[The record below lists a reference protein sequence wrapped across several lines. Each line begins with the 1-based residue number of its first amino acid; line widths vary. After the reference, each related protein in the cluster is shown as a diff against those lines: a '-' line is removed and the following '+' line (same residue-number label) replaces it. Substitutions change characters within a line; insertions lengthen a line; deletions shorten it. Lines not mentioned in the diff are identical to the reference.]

1 MRPSLHCILNSLP
14 DQTELTTAQT
24 FLEQAAQ
31 TNLVSSE
38 CRRRQNPFI
47 LSGWFS
53 ISIDLKS
60 SLFAPQAELLKTLSD
75 ILVHG
80 GNSAV
85 ARRQAGLQLKN
96 RLMSN
101 DDTVRHAV
109 QERWLQVREDAG
121 NVRFPST
128 GPPNFLP
135 DTMYRVFE

>member
-1 MRPSLHCILNSLP
+1 MPLSSKSFYFVR
-14 DQTELTTAQT
+14 
-24 FLEQAAQ
+24 
-31 TNLVSSE
+31 LVFHFDRFE
-38 CRRRQNPFI
+38 IP
-47 LSGWFS
+47 LS
-53 ISIDLKS
+53 
-60 SLFAPQAELLKTLSD
+60 PQAELLKTLSD

-121 NVRFPST
+121 NVRFRST
-128 GPPNFLP
+128 DPPNFLP
-135 DTMYRVFE
+135 DTMY

>member
-1 MRPSLHCILNSLP
+1 MPLSAQSFSKLHTISNPPLRILP
-14 DQTELTTAQT
+14 T
-24 FLEQAAQ
+24 
-31 TNLVSSE
+31 
-38 CRRRQNPFI
+38 
-47 LSGWFS
+47 
-53 ISIDLKS
+53 
-60 SLFAPQAELLKTLSD
+60 QAELLKTLSD

-121 NVRFPST
+121 NVRFRST
-128 GPPNFLP
+128 DPPNFLP
-135 DTMYRVFE
+135 DTMY